1 MAELARPPRQVAGMK
16 SSNAIGQHVLADLF
30 GIAPERL
37 ADSVSL
43 AELLKDAAK
52 RSGLN
57 ALAEPIVVPFKAPTT
72 GGQAGVT
79 GFIVLAESHI
89 AFHSYP
95 EWGFMAVDV
104 FTCGTNAHPQAA
116 LDVFVE
122 RLKPEETVTHRWAR
136 GRL

>member
-1 MAELARPPRQVAGMK
+1 MEKLETRRDERMP
-16 SSNAIGQHVLADLF
+16 IGQHLLADLS

-37 ADSVSL
+37 ADSTSL
-43 AELLKDAAK
+43 AELLEKAAE

-57 ALAEPIVVPFKAPTT
+57 AITAPVIVPFKAVTA

-95 EWGFMAVDV
+95 ELGFMAVDV
-104 FTCGTNAHPQAA
+104 FTCGPNAQPQAA
-116 LDVFVE
+116 LDVFIE
-122 RLKPEETVTHRWAR
+122 RLKPERIATQQVMR
-136 GRL
+136 GQF